1 MAAIRQAGQGAMPA
15 LEWGGVTRRHFMKGL
30 AAVGVVA
37 GGLTTSACERG
48 VGTGADGRPL
58 LALSAAQ
65 ARTLGAVAEAVIPTQ
80 PGFPDATQAQVVRRF
95 DEELSF
101 VSPSIRSDLQAALGV
116 LEYAPFLYGHF
127 SRFNALDIRARR
139 EVLQAMNTS
148 RVEILRAV
156 GNNAKILV
164 QFFYFGHPS
173 VWTAIGYD
181 GPFGKL
187 PEQTSEQRRWYAEHT
202 TGAST

>member
-1 MAAIRQAGQGAMPA
+1 M
-15 LEWGGVTRRHFMKGL
+15 
-30 AAVGVVA
+30 
-37 GGLTTSACERG
+37 SA
-48 VGTGADGRPL
+48 T
-58 LALSAAQ
+58 Q
-65 ARTLGAVAEAVIPTQ
+65 ARTLAAVADAVIPTQ
-80 PGFPDATQAQVVRRF
+80 PGFPDAAQAEVVRRF

-127 SRFNALDIRARR
+127 SRFTALDIPARR

-173 VWTAIGYD
+173 VWAAIGYD
-181 GPFGKL
+181 GPFGKM
-187 PEQTSEQRRWYAEHT
+187 PEQMSEQRAWYAEHT
-202 TGAST
+202 AGSGA

>member
-1 MAAIRQAGQGAMPA
+1 MNKIRQAGASAMPA
-15 LEWGGVTRRHFMKGL
+15 LDWGGVTRRGFMKSL
-30 AAVGVVA
+30 AAVGAVV
-37 GGLTTSACERG
+37 GGLAASGCERG
-48 VGTGADGRPL
+48 TEQGADGRPL

-65 ARTLGAVAEAVIPTQ
+65 ARTLGAVADAVIPTQ
-80 PGFPDATQAQVVRRF
+80 PGFPSAAQADVVRRF

-101 VSPSIRSDLQAALGV
+101 VAPSIQSDLQAALGV

-127 SRFNALDIRARR
+127 SRFAALGIPARR

-181 GPFGKL
+181 GPFGKM
-187 PEQTSEQRRWYAEHT
+187 PEQMSEQRAWYAEHT
-202 TGAST
+202 TGGAA

>member
-1 MAAIRQAGQGAMPA
+1 MSAIRQGGAGTMPA
-15 LEWGGVTRRHFMKGL
+15 LEWGGVTRRGFMKGL
-30 AAVGVVA
+30 AAVGALA
-37 GGLTTSACERG
+37 GGFAAGGCERG
-48 VGTGADGRPL
+48 AQIGADGRPL

-80 PGFPDATQAQVVRRF
+80 PGFPDARQAEVVRRF

-116 LEYAPFLYGHF
+116 LEYAPVLYGQL
-127 SRFNALDIRARR
+127 SRFAALDIPARR

-148 RVEILRAV
+148 RVELLRAV

-173 VWTAIGYD
+173 VWAAIGYD
-181 GPFGKL
+181 GPFGKM
-187 PEQTSEQRRWYAEHT
+187 PEQISEQRAWYAQHT
-202 TGAST
+202 AGGPA